1 MKRIA
6 PSLILGLCCFAS
18 SLVLAEAT
26 QAVHMGKNV
35 SREQVIDLLAPKPQK
50 PLTRGLHLKMPE
62 EEPQQQPRAL
72 SLEVYFD
79 FNSADL
85 SDTAKQQL
93 YPVGQA
99 LQSNELSNVS
109 FTLEGHTD
117 ASGDDNYNLSLSERR
132 AASVKA
138 FFVQEFQVDPGRVAA
153 FGKGESELMDT
164 NHPNSGVN
172 RRVTIIAE

>member
-6 PSLILGLCCFAS
+6 PSLMLGLCCFAS

-35 SREQVIDLLAPKPQK
+35 SKEQVIELLAPKPQQK

-62 EEPQQQPRAL
+62 EQPQQARAL

-99 LQSNELSNVS
+99 LQSNELSDVS
-109 FTLEGHTD
+109 FKLEGHTD
-117 ASGDDNYNLSLSERR
+117 AAGDDNYNLSLSERR

-138 FFVQEFQVDPGRVAA
+138 FFVQEFQVDPSRVAA

-164 NHPNSGVN
+164 NQPNSGVN